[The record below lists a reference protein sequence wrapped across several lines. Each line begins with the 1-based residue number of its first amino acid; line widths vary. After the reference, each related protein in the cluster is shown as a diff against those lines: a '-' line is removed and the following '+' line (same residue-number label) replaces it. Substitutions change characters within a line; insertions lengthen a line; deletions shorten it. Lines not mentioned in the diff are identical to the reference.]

1 MPEWLL
7 PVGSLAGSFAV
18 LVFTY
23 LRAKQLGLTDLQTA
37 VGVQTGK
44 LIEAQGRRIA
54 LLEQE
59 NQRLRTRIAGLESE
73 ALRNV
78 HRIDELETTL
88 ADMVVAKRPR
98 RAQA

>member
-7 PVGSLAGSFAV
+7 PVGSLAGSLAV

-23 LRAKQLGLTDLQTA
+23 LRAKQLGLTDLQLA
-37 VGVQTGK
+37 VSTQTGK

-54 LLEQE
+54 LLERE
-59 NQRLRTRIAGLESE
+59 NQDLHVKVADLETE
-73 ALRNV
+73 ALGMRG
-78 HRIDELETTL
+78 RIDELEEAL
-88 ADMVVAKRPR
+88 ASVVIGKRPR